1 MTKKI
6 SVVTGSRADFGLLQ
20 GVISRIQ
27 SAPNLELE
35 LIVTGS
41 HFSETFG
48 STKDEIALAGY
59 TNLVELD
66 LNIAMNS
73 ESDTGFAISNV
84 ISQITKHYSKERPSL
99 TLVLGD
105 RYEVFGAAVA
115 CTAMGIPL
123 GHIHGGEITYGSKDD
138 MYRHA
143 ITKLA
148 SVHFVANSEFHSR
161 VIKMGENPKTV
172 FVVGGLGIDSIDQI
186 ELLNKPDLET
196 ELGISLEQKYALV
209 TYHPD
214 TIHPEQSLEQLETVL
229 RSIAKFPSIQF
240 IATGAN
246 ADYYGEQINLRWQEV
261 SSQEDNLFF
270 FSSVGQLKYLSL
282 LSHAHFMLG
291 NSSSGL
297 LEAPFFGI
305 PTVNIGGRQEGRPRS
320 SSVTDVECDESSIV
334 RILKEINSAPH
345 AIKMQNNENAY
356 GNPGASKKITAI
368 LANLDFEDLLPKR
381 FFETD

>member
-1 MTKKI
+1 MKKKI

-41 HFSETFG
+41 HLSETFG

-73 ESDTGFAISNV
+73 ESDTGFAISE
-84 ISQITKHYSKERPSL
+84 IIRQITKHYSKRRPSL

-105 RYEVFGAAVA
+105 RYEIFGAAVA

-123 GHIHGGEITYGSKDD
+123 GHIHGGEITNGSKDD

-148 SVHFVANSEFHSR
+148 SVHFVANSEFHNR

-186 ELLNKPDLET
+186 ELLTKSDLEIQ
-196 ELGISLEQKYALV
+196 LGITLSSHYALV
-209 TYHPD
+209 TYHAD
-214 TIHPEQSLEQLETVL
+214 TIYPEQSLDQLEILL
-229 RSIAKFPSIQF
+229 RSIKKFPKIQF

-246 ADYYGEQINLRWQEV
+246 ADYYGEQINFRLQEA
-261 SSQEDNLFF
+261 SSQEKNLFF
-270 FSSVGQLKYLSL
+270 YQSVGQQKYLSL
-282 LSHAHFMLG
+282 LSGAKFVLG

-297 LEAPFFGI
+297 LEAPTFGI
-305 PTVNIGGRQEGRPRS
+305 ATINIGTRQQGRPRAL
-320 SSVTDVECDESSIV
+320 SVIDVEFSEDAITRGVAEASSERFIDSITRV
-334 RILKEINSAPH
+334 
-345 AIKMQNNENAY
+345 QNPY
-356 GNPGASKKITAI
+356 GVAGASGKISDV
-368 LANLDFEDLLPKR
+368 LESLDFDALLPKQ
-381 FFETD
+381 FLDAP